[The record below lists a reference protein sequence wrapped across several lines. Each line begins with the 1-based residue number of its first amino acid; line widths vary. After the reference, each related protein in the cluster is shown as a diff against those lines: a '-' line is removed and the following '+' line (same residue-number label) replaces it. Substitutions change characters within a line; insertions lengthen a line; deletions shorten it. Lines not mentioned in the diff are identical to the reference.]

1 MGANSTKKEILQILE
16 KCMDNQNINKDK
28 KYLKIEYKMN
38 YKSLLDEE
46 KNLSPDKNEK
56 KNEENEENKEN
67 AEEDS
72 FILSFEINQSLDN
85 PKLNVKNIS
94 KFPYSAIGTIS
105 VQFPLREEIFVYTC
119 FLIDTNVVVTL
130 ASNLKS
136 KSKGGKAKSIVTS
149 FSKEN
154 VKWENIFIQGE
165 EISDKKND
173 EKDKIQIDSSENLSF
188 KLAVII
194 YNDKINNEW
203 LGVEEGK
210 KEDFEGVENYAVFSF
225 EERNYY
231 DNEFIHGEEKINR
244 TKFREILIANFNP
257 FLDLYYQINL
267 KL

>member
-16 KCMDNQNINKDK
+16 KCMDNQSINKDK

-38 YKSLLDEE
+38 YKSLVDEE
-46 KNLSPDKNEK
+46 KNLSSDKIEK

-67 AEEDS
+67 KENAEEDS
-72 FILSFEINQSLDN
+72 FIFSVEINQSLDN

-119 FLIDTNVVVTL
+119 FLIDANVVVTL

-149 FSKEN
+149 FSREK

-165 EISDKKND
+165 EISDEKND
-173 EKDKIQIDSSENLSF
+173 EKDKIQIDSSENL
-188 KLAVII
+188 
-194 YNDKINNEW
+194 
-203 LGVEEGK
+203 
-210 KEDFEGVENYAVFSF
+210 
-225 EERNYY
+225 
-231 DNEFIHGEEKINR
+231 
-244 TKFREILIANFNP
+244 
-257 FLDLYYQINL
+257 
-267 KL
+267 